1 MSRPGLGLKM
11 LPQTNQQ
18 AKWER
23 KGDRS
28 REEEK
33 GEKAKDMKRTS
44 EASSSS
50 SSHMRPGNSCLCRR
64 GERRGVVLL

>member
-1 MSRPGLGLKM
+1 M

-28 REEEK
+28 TEEEK
-33 GEKAKDMKRTS
+33 GKKAKDMKRTS
-44 EASSSS
+44 EASF
-50 SSHMRPGNSCLCRR
+50 
-64 GERRGVVLL
+64 LLFPYEAC